1 MFYGL
6 SPVSGFGT
14 GVVNVRRDPSHYS
27 YCTHGLGQAEDR
39 TTPHS
44 TLQGFFWIPEQLG
57 FSPKFTTAGSFCIHS
72 DVRQSL
78 LANICI
84 HLVLRSM
91 LT

>member
-57 FSPKFTTAGSFCIHS
+57 FSPKFTY
-72 DVRQSL
+72 L
-78 LANICI
+78 LIPLGHFAFI
-84 HLVLRSM
+84 
-91 LT
+91 LTSGRAFLLTYVYILY